1 MRKHTARAMTW
12 SVSAA
17 LAVLLFVV
25 GSSAAV
31 ADSSSGRG
39 GRASINSGRQAAQ
52 SGNRMGRTA
61 RGGNVRGGRYA
72 VGRDRGGK
80 RFGWFNRDRRNYER
94 AYISVGRGSY
104 GRGYRSSGFF
114 FGFSFTASEY
124 RRSSGPRY
132 RRDLRR
138 EERGEVAR
146 ENKPKR
152 AAIEHASQSG
162 PMHVPLVASPAAPEV
177 LPLKD

>member
-12 SVSAA
+12 SVTAA

-25 GSSAAV
+25 GSSDAV
-31 ADSSSGRG
+31 ADSSSRG
-39 GRASINSGRQAAQ
+39 GRASMSSGRQAGQ
-52 SGNRMGRTA
+52 SANRMGRTA
-61 RGGNVRGGRYA
+61 RGTTARGGRYA

-104 GRGYRSSGFF
+104 GRGYRSSGGFF

-124 RRSSGPRY
+124 RRGSGLRY

-152 AAIEHASQSG
+152 AVIEHASQSG